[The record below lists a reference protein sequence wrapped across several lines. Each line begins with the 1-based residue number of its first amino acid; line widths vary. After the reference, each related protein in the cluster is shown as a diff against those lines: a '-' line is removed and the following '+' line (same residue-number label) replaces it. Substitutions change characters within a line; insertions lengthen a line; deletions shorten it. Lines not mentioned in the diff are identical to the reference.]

1 MFDESSQRCGILLIF
16 VCRKALIC
24 MSIHVILFAIITLVT
39 FTWAGK
45 QFYRIWQN
53 IQLGKPEKISGDE
66 AIRWRNVLLVAF
78 GQQKM
83 FKRFLPAIL
92 HLFIYTAFLLT
103 QVELIEI
110 FIDGFF
116 GVHRFFSAYLGV
128 LYTFIVGLIEILSA
142 LALIATI
149 IFLTR
154 RNILKVARFWKAE
167 MTAWPRLDANLILL
181 GEIILVV
188 AILTMNSADSVLQ
201 QLSPDHYP
209 STGKLPISSWLGP
222 LLFSH
227 WSVDWL
233 IWIERIG
240 WWLHVLVV
248 YAFIVYLPFSKHLH
262 IFLAF
267 PNTWFSKVRSR
278 GEMSNMPEVMH
289 EVRSMLGIQQEITTE
304 ANGEASLEFGAKDIT
319 GLSWKN
325 ILDAYTCT
333 ECGRCTAVCP
343 ANLTGKKLSPRKVM
357 MDIRDRTEEVSE
369 KLRSGSI
376 QYISKE
382 KGGDKELTKANFDD
396 GLSLFNRITPE
407 EINACTTCNACVEAC
422 PVLIDPLEPI
432 LQMRRYQILMESKG
446 PAEWVPMFNAL
457 ESSGAVWQVPEAR
470 SKWTEQLSEK

>member
-1 MFDESSQRCGILLIF
+1 MPVNIIF
-16 VCRKALIC
+16 
-24 MSIHVILFAIITLVT
+24 FTIITLIA

-45 QFYRIWQN
+45 QFYQIWKN
-53 IQLGKPEKISGDE
+53 IHLGKPEKISGDE
-66 AIRWRNVLLVAF
+66 SSRWKNVLLVAF

-83 FKRFLPAIL
+83 FKRMIPAVL
-92 HLFIYTAFLLT
+92 HLFIYTAFVLT
-103 QVELIEI
+103 QVELLEI
-110 FIDGFF
+110 FVDGFF
-116 GVHRFFSAYLGV
+116 GTHRFFAHHLGWF
-128 LYTFIVGLIEILSA
+128 YTFVIGLIEVLSA

-149 IFLTR
+149 LFLLR
-154 RNILKVARFWKAE
+154 RNVLRLSRFWKAE

-188 AILTMNSADSVLQ
+188 AILSMNSADTVLQ
-201 QLSPDHYP
+201 QLRPDQYHP
-209 STGKLPISSWLGP
+209 TGFLPVSGWLGP
-222 LLFSH
+222 MLFSG
-227 WSVDWL
+227 WSADWL
-233 IWIERIG
+233 MWIERIG
-240 WWLHVLVV
+240 WWLHVMVV
-248 YAFIVYLPFSKHLH
+248 YGFMIYLPHSKHLH

-267 PNTWFSKVRSR
+267 PNTWFAKLRSR
-278 GEMSNMPEVMH
+278 GEMANMPVIQN
-289 EVRSMLGIQQEITTE
+289 EVRSMLGLPTENQSQEVAE
-304 ANGEASLEFGAKDIT
+304 AMPEFGAKDIT

-357 MDIRDRTEEVSE
+357 MDIRDRTDEVS
-369 KLRSGSI
+369 KKIKTGSV

-382 KGGDKELTKANFDD
+382 KGNGSTLPDVHNFED
-396 GLSLFNRITPE
+396 GLSLFDRITPE

-470 SKWTEQLSEK
+470 SKWTEQISEK

>member
-1 MFDESSQRCGILLIF
+1 
-16 VCRKALIC
+16 
-24 MSIHVILFAIITLVT
+24 MSVHVILFSIITLVT
-39 FTWAGK
+39 FTWGGK
-45 QFYRIWQN
+45 QFYRIWKN
-53 IQLGKPEKISGDE
+53 IHLGKPEKISGDD
-66 AIRWRNVLLVAF
+66 AARWRNVLLVAF
-78 GQQKM
+78 GQRKM

-110 FIDGFF
+110 FVDGFF
-116 GVHRFFSAYLGV
+116 GVHRFFSHYLGI
-128 LYTFIVGLIEILSA
+128 LYTFIVGMIEVLSA
-142 LALIATI
+142 LALVATF
-149 IFLTR
+149 IFLAR
-154 RNILKVARFWKAE
+154 RNILKLARFWKAE

-181 GEIILVV
+181 GEIILVI
-188 AILTMNSADSVLQ
+188 AILTMNSADTMLQ
-201 QLSPDHYP
+201 QINPEHYP
-209 STGKLPISSWLGP
+209 STGHLPVSGWLGP

-233 IWIERIG
+233 IWIERLG
-240 WWLHVLVV
+240 WWLHVLIV
-248 YAFIVYLPFSKHLH
+248 YAFLVYLPFSKHLH

-267 PNTWFSKVRSR
+267 PNTWFARIRSR
-278 GEMSNMPEVMH
+278 GEMTNMPAIMN
-289 EVRSMLGIQQEITTE
+289 EVRSMLGIAQDDTSSSDTE
-304 ANGEASLEFGAKDIT
+304 PSLEFGAKDIM

-357 MDIRDRTEEVSE
+357 MDIRDRTEEVSA
-369 KLRSGSI
+369 KLHSGSV

-382 KGGDKELTKANFDD
+382 KDNGGKVLTHANFDD
-396 GLSLFNRITPE
+396 GLSLFDRITPE

-432 LQMRRYQILMESKG
+432 LQMRRYQILMDSKG

-457 ESSGAVWQVPEAR
+457 ESSGAVWQVPEVR
-470 SKWTEQLSEK
+470 SKWTEQLSE

>member
-1 MFDESSQRCGILLIF
+1 MPVQIIF
-16 VCRKALIC
+16 FTL
-24 MSIHVILFAIITLVT
+24 ITLAT
-39 FTWAGK
+39 FTLAGK
-45 QFYRIWQN
+45 QFYRIWKN
-53 IQLGKPEKISGDE
+53 IHLGKPEKISGDE

-83 FKRFLPAIL
+83 FKRMIPAVL

-103 QVELIEI
+103 QVELLEI

-116 GVHRFFSAYLGV
+116 GTHRFFAAYLGWF
-128 LYTFIVGLIEILSA
+128 YTMAIGLIEILSA
-142 LALIATI
+142 LAFVATI
-149 IFLTR
+149 IFLLR
-154 RNILKVARFWKAE
+154 RNVIRLSRFWKAE

-181 GEIILVV
+181 GEIILVI
-188 AILTMNSADSVLQ
+188 AILGMNSADTMLQ
-201 QLSPDHYP
+201 QIDPAHYP
-209 STGKLPISSWLGP
+209 STGRLPVSGWLGP
-222 LLFSH
+222 LLFSG
-227 WSVDWL
+227 WSADWL
-233 IWIERIG
+233 MWIERIG
-240 WWLHVLVV
+240 WWMHVLVV
-248 YAFIVYLPFSKHLH
+248 YGFIIYLPHSKHLH

-267 PNTWFSKVRSR
+267 PNTWFSKIRSR
-278 GEMSNMPEVMH
+278 GEMANMPEIMH
-289 EVRSMLGIQQEITTE
+289 EVRSMLGIPTE
-304 ANGEASLEFGAKDIT
+304 AQSQSAGDAIPDFGAKDIL

-357 MDIRDRTEEVSE
+357 MDIRDRTEEVCD
-369 KLRSGSI
+369 KLHTGSQ

-382 KGGDKELTKANFDD
+382 KGVNDQALTIANFDD
-396 GLSLFNRITPE
+396 GLSLFDRITPE

-457 ESSGAVWQVPEAR
+457 ESSGAVWQVPDAR
-470 SKWTEQLSEK
+470 SKWTELLSEK

>member
-1 MFDESSQRCGILLIF
+1 MPVQIIF
-16 VCRKALIC
+16 FTL
-24 MSIHVILFAIITLVT
+24 ITLAT
-39 FTWAGK
+39 FTLAGK
-45 QFYRIWQN
+45 QFYRIWKN
-53 IQLGKPEKISGDE
+53 IHLGKPEKISGDE

-83 FKRFLPAIL
+83 FKRVIPAVL

-103 QVELIEI
+103 QVELLEI

-116 GVHRFFSAYLGV
+116 GTHRFFAQYLGWF
-128 LYTFIVGLIEILSA
+128 YTLVIGLIEILSA
-142 LALIATI
+142 LAFIATI
-149 IFLTR
+149 IFLLR
-154 RNILKVARFWKAE
+154 RNVIRLSRFWKAE

-181 GEIILVV
+181 GEIILVI
-188 AILTMNSADSVLQ
+188 AILGMNSADTMLQ
-201 QLSPDHYP
+201 QLDPEHYP
-209 STGKLPISSWLGP
+209 STGRLPVSGWLGP
-222 LLFSH
+222 LLFTG
-227 WSVDWL
+227 WSADWL
-233 IWIERIG
+233 MWIERIG
-240 WWLHVLVV
+240 WWMHVLVV
-248 YAFIVYLPFSKHLH
+248 YGFIIYLPHSKHLH

-267 PNTWFSKVRSR
+267 PNTWFSKIRSR
-278 GEMSNMPEVMH
+278 GEMSNMPEIMH
-289 EVRSMLGIQQEITTE
+289 EVRSMLGISTE
-304 ANGEASLEFGAKDIT
+304 TQVQSAADAMPDFGAKDIM

-357 MDIRDRTEEVSE
+357 MDIRDRTEEVCT
-369 KLRSGSI
+369 KLHTGSQ

-382 KGGDKELTKANFDD
+382 KGANDQILTASNFDD
-396 GLSLFNRITPE
+396 GLSLFDRITPE

-432 LQMRRYQILMESKG
+432 MQMRRYQILMESKG

-457 ESSGAVWQVPEAR
+457 ESSGAVWQVPDAR

>member
-1 MFDESSQRCGILLIF
+1 MQVSIIF
-16 VCRKALIC
+16 
-24 MSIHVILFAIITLVT
+24 FTIITLAT
-39 FTWAGK
+39 FSLAGR
-45 QFYRIWQN
+45 QFYRIWKN

-66 AIRWRNVLLVAF
+66 TLRWRNVLLVAL

-83 FKRFLPAIL
+83 FKKLIPAIL

-116 GVHRFFSAYLGV
+116 GQHRFFATYLGGF
-128 LYTFIVGLIEILSA
+128 YTFVIGLIEILSA
-142 LALIATI
+142 LAFVATI
-149 IFLTR
+149 IFLLR
-154 RNILKVARFWKAE
+154 RNVLKVARFWKAE
-167 MTAWPRLDANLILL
+167 MTSWPRLDANLILL

-188 AILTMNSADSVLQ
+188 AILSMNSADAVLQ
-201 QLSPDHYP
+201 QLDPDHYP
-209 STGKLPISSWLGP
+209 STGFLPVSGWLGP
-222 LLFSH
+222 LIFNG
-227 WSVDWL
+227 WAVDWL
-233 IWIERIG
+233 VWIERMG

-248 YAFIVYLPFSKHLH
+248 YGFIIYLPHSKHLH

-267 PNTWFSKVRSR
+267 PNAWFAKLRSR
-278 GEMSNMPEVMH
+278 GEMTNMPEVMN
-289 EVRSMLGIQQEITTE
+289 EVRSMLGLTQDNTAQVTVDVIP
-304 ANGEASLEFGAKDIT
+304 EFGAKDIN

-357 MDIRDRTEEVSE
+357 MDIRDRVEEVCD
-369 KLRSGSI
+369 KINSGSV
-376 QYISKE
+376 QYINKE
-382 KGGDKELTKANFDD
+382 KNTNNGHLTIDNFDD
-396 GLSLFNRITPE
+396 GLSLFDRITPE

-446 PAEWVPMFNAL
+446 PADWIPMFNAL
-457 ESSGAVWQVPEAR
+457 ESSGAVWQVPEPR
-470 SKWTEQLSEK
+470 SKWTEQI

>member
-1 MFDESSQRCGILLIF
+1 MTG
-16 VCRKALIC
+16 
-24 MSIHVILFAIITLVT
+24 HVILFSIVTLIT
-39 FTWAGK
+39 FSWAGK

-53 IQLGKPEKISGDE
+53 IQLGKAEKISGDE
-66 AIRWRNVLLVAF
+66 AVRWRNVMLVAF

-116 GVHRFFSAYLGV
+116 GVHRFFSNYLGGF
-128 LYTFIVGLIEILSA
+128 YTFVIGMIEILSA
-142 LALIATI
+142 LALVATF
-149 IFLTR
+149 IFLAR
-154 RNILKVARFWKAE
+154 RNILKLSRFWKAE
-167 MTAWPRLDANLILL
+167 MTTWPRLDANLILL
-181 GEIILVV
+181 GEIILVC

-201 QLSPDHYP
+201 HIEPEHYP

-222 LLFSH
+222 MLFSH
-227 WSVDWL
+227 LSVDWL

-267 PNTWFSKVRSR
+267 PNTWFAKTRSR
-278 GEMSNMPEVMH
+278 GEMSNMPEVMN
-289 EVRSMLGIQQEITTE
+289 EVRSMLGIQQEAPAE
-304 ANGEASLEFGAKDIT
+304 VVGEPSLEFGAKDIM

-357 MDIRDRTEEVSE
+357 MDIRDRTEEVSA
-369 KLRSGSI
+369 KLRTGSI
-376 QYISKE
+376 RFISKE
-382 KGGDKELTKANFDD
+382 KGGGSEDLSIANFDD
-396 GLSLFNRITPE
+396 GQSLFDRITPE
-407 EINACTTCNACVEAC
+407 EINACTACNACVEAC

-432 LQMRRYQILMESKG
+432 LQMRRYQILTESKG

-470 SKWTEQLSEK
+470 SKWIDQVNNEK

>member
-1 MFDESSQRCGILLIF
+1 MPVNIIF
-16 VCRKALIC
+16 
-24 MSIHVILFAIITLVT
+24 FTIITLIA

-45 QFYRIWQN
+45 QFYQIWKN
-53 IQLGKPEKISGDE
+53 IHLGKPEKISGDE
-66 AIRWRNVLLVAF
+66 TSRWKNVLLVAF

-83 FKRFLPAIL
+83 FKRMIPAVL
-92 HLFIYTAFLLT
+92 HLFIYTAFVLT
-103 QVELIEI
+103 QVELLEI

-116 GVHRFFSAYLGV
+116 GTHRFFAHHLGWF
-128 LYTFIVGLIEILSA
+128 YTFVIGLIEVLSA
-142 LALIATI
+142 LALVATI
-149 IFLTR
+149 IFLLR
-154 RNILKVARFWKAE
+154 RNVLRLSRFWKAE

-188 AILTMNSADSVLQ
+188 AILSMNSADTVLQ
-201 QLSPDHYP
+201 QLRPDQYHP
-209 STGKLPISSWLGP
+209 TGFLPVSGWLGP
-222 LLFSH
+222 MLFSG
-227 WSVDWL
+227 WSADWL
-233 IWIERIG
+233 MWIERIG
-240 WWLHVLVV
+240 WWLHVMVV
-248 YAFIVYLPFSKHLH
+248 YGFMIYLPHSKHLH

-267 PNTWFSKVRSR
+267 PNTWFAKLRSR
-278 GEMSNMPEVMH
+278 GEMTNMPLIQN
-289 EVRSMLGIQQEITTE
+289 EVRSMLGLPTDSQSQEAAE
-304 ANGEASLEFGAKDIT
+304 AMPEFGAKDIT

-357 MDIRDRTEEVSE
+357 MDIRDRTDEVS
-369 KLRSGSI
+369 KKIKSGSA

-382 KGGDKELTKANFDD
+382 NANGSSLPDVHNFDD
-396 GLSLFNRITPE
+396 GLSLFDRITPE

-432 LQMRRYQILMESKG
+432 LQMRRYQILMDSKG

-470 SKWTEQLSEK
+470 SKWTEQINEK